1 MNSLD
6 LDALRAGWN
15 HSQRQLDTSLT
26 LDADTLRAALRRR
39 TGAAF
44 RRHRGWL
51 LASLVAAALTFVA
64 LLAFIVAHFDDA
76 VYRLLA
82 TPLALLALA
91 ELIVDWRQW
100 RALAALDLGAP
111 VLRVQTTLDELR
123 GRLLRLATWV
133 LLSSVLLWLPLIL
146 VLVKGLTGTDLLD
159 YLHPSVVY
167 VNLLVGVLFVPIAL
181 LVMRWVSW
189 RYRQRPGFERF
200 LDDVAGSSF
209 GKARQHFAAQH
220 EFDRAMDAGGTAPI
234 LADHA
239 DPQLLA
245 QVRVPLRALER
256 RLLLAL
262 IVYLGLMLATGAFNL
277 LHGGQPRYLVPAL
290 LLHFTWLAHMVMAIL
305 QRNQLA
311 QWRAQCGSLATLRE
325 LLDSVI
331 RVRARS
337 EGWTLIAT
345 PLLALALLQV
355 LARALAGVDALG
367 LSGPLL
373 ATALGLLAAAATVAL
388 AWRRRIQP
396 DRFMAPVASA
406 ISLGSLAA
414 ARGLLQALQRVLRE
428 T

>member
-1 MNSLD
+1 MNGLD

-51 LASLVAAALTFVA
+51 LASLIGAALCFAA
-64 LLAFIVAHFDDA
+64 LVAFIVSHFDDSI
-76 VYRLLA
+76 YRLLA

-91 ELIVDWRQW
+91 ELAVDWRQW
-100 RALAALDLGAP
+100 RALARLDLGAP
-111 VLRVQTTLDELR
+111 VLQVQTTLDELR

-220 EFDRAMDAGGTAPI
+220 EFDRAMESGETPPT

-239 DPQLLA
+239 DPELLA
-245 QVRVPLRALER
+245 QVHAPLRLLER

-262 IVYLGLMLATGAFNL
+262 VVYLGLMLATGAFNL

-290 LLHFTWLAHMVMAIL
+290 LLHFTWLAHMLLAIL
-305 QRNQLA
+305 QRNRVARWRSAGSIDALRALLESIIKERQRAERWTLTATPILLA
-311 QWRAQCGSLATLRE
+311 AAFQVLAKIVAGVSLAALMTPASTTLLA
-325 LLDSVI
+325 LLM
-331 RVRARS
+331 AA
-337 EGWTLIAT
+337 AT
-345 PLLALALLQV
+345 LALALRL
-355 LARALAGVDALG
+355 R
-367 LSGPLL
+367 GPI
-373 ATALGLLAAAATVAL
+373 G
-388 AWRRRIQP
+388 RIQS
-396 DRFMAPVASA
+396 AAGNA
-406 ISLGSLAA
+406 ISLGVSVAA
-414 ARGLLQALQRVLRE
+414 LRLLTLLRRS
-428 T
+428 